1 MKGNQSNG
9 ALPPMPRNGK
19 NSTGPIINILRTL
32 SRHMADSA
40 ADMMAKVRAKR
51 PLVHHITNYVTVN
64 DCANVCICA
73 GGSPVMTDEV
83 RDIPEMVALAS
94 AVVLNI
100 GTLNERVL
108 ESMAVAGREANRN
121 DVPVIL
127 DPVGV
132 GATSYRTAAVRKL
145 METVE
150 ISVIKGNVGEIG
162 VLSGLGGEVRGV
174 DSVSGSDD
182 VEASVSSLA
191 KRTGAVVAAT
201 GEADYVSDGKSL
213 AVLRN
218 GSTMLEKVSGTGCMV
233 SSVAGCYAGACG
245 ASLESV
251 SAAISVFNIA
261 SEKAMGSGKVF
272 GPASFKTKL
281 LDSLHGLSE
290 EDVDESLKMEKG
302 RI

>member
-9 ALPPMPRNGK
+9 ALPPGPRRRENR
-19 NSTGPIINILRTL
+19 TGPIINIQRTL
-32 SRHMADSA
+32 PRHMTDSA
-40 ADMMAKVRAKR
+40 ADMMARVRAMR

-145 METVE
+145 MDAVE
-150 ISVIKGNVGEIG
+150 ISVIKGNGGEIG
-162 VLSGLGGEVRGV
+162 VLAGLGGEVRGV

-182 VEASVSSLA
+182 AGAAVSSLA
-191 KRTGAVVAAT
+191 ERTGAVVAAT
-201 GEADYVSDGKSL
+201 GETDYVSDGRSL

-218 GSTMLEKVSGTGCMV
+218 GSPMLEKVSGTGCMV

-245 ASLESV
+245 VSVASV

-261 SEKAMGSGKVF
+261 SEKAVEGGKVF

-281 LDSLHGLSE
+281 LDSLYGLSK
-290 EDVDESLKMEKG
+290 EDVDGSLRMDNG